1 MRPDARGGEARLALP
16 GLLLAVVAVSFSAI
30 FIRLAADSAATVV
43 WVRMGLTVL
52 LLAPFLAADVR
63 RGAVPQSRRD
73 WLLVGASGLFLA
85 AHFLTWTFSLRYTSV
100 ASSVLLVTLHPVLV
114 AWLGRRLLGEPV
126 SPRLAGGIALALVGT
141 AITSGGDVRISLSA
155 LGGDLLALAGAA
167 TFTGYLLIGRTVRS
181 RTGTAGYSVP
191 VYLVVAVC
199 AAAVARGTG
208 GAIIPGGRTVLA
220 CLGLAAVC
228 TILGHTVFNWT
239 LRHLRTA
246 LVSTS
251 LLGEPAITTLLAI
264 PILGELPP
272 RSAVIGGVVILAGLG
287 LALTERAVVEAP
299 RAEVV
304 ELATPE

>member
-1 MRPDARGGEARLALP
+1 MRGAGQRPEARLAMA
-16 GLLLAVVAVSFSAI
+16 GLVLAVVSVSFSAI
-30 FIRLAADSAATVV
+30 FIRLARDSAATVV
-43 WVRMGLTVL
+43 WVRMALTVL
-52 LLAPFLAADVR
+52 LLAPVFAVDVR
-63 RGAVPQSRRD
+63 RRAVPRTRRD

-126 SPRLAGGIALALVGT
+126 SARLAAGIGLALVGT
-141 AITSGGDVRISLSA
+141 AITSGGDVRISTTA

-167 TFTGYLLIGRTVRS
+167 TFTGYLLIGRTVRA

-199 AAAVARGTG
+199 SVVVARGTG
-208 GAIIPGGRTVLA
+208 GAVVPSGHTVLA

-272 RSAVIGGVVILAGLG
+272 LSAVIGGAVILCGLG
-287 LALTERAVVEAP
+287 LALTDRPEERRV
-299 RAEVV
+299 EVV
-304 ELATPE
+304 QLATPE

>member
-1 MRPDARGGEARLALP
+1 MSSARPGARLALP

-30 FIRLAADSAATVV
+30 FIRLAGDAAATVV
-43 WVRMGLTVL
+43 WARMALTVA
-52 LLAPFLAADVR
+52 LLAPLFARDVR
-63 RGAVPQSRRD
+63 RGAVPQTRRD

-114 AWLGRRLLGEPV
+114 AFLGRRLLGEPV
-126 SPRLAGGIALALVGT
+126 SPRLAAGIGLALAGT
-141 AITSGGDVRISLSA
+141 AVTTGGDVRISLA
-155 LGGDLLALAGAA
+155 TMGGDLLALAGAA
-167 TFTGYLLIGRTVRS
+167 TFTGYLLIGRAVRS

-191 VYLVVAVC
+191 VYAVVAICSVV
-199 AAAVARGTG
+199 VAPLTG
-208 GAIIPGGRTVLA
+208 GAVIPGGRTLLA

-251 LLGEPAITTLLAI
+251 LLGEPVITTLLAM
-264 PILGELPP
+264 PILRELPP
-272 RSAVIGGVVILAGLG
+272 LSAVAGGAVILAGLG
-287 LALTERAVVEAP
+287 LALTERPESARV
-299 RAEVV
+299 EVV
-304 ELATPE
+304 QLATPE

>member
-1 MRPDARGGEARLALP
+1 VSAARPRADRSLPLAA
-16 GLLLAVVAVSFSAI
+16 LLLAVVSVSFSAI
-30 FIRLAADSAATVV
+30 FIRLAEDSPATVV
-43 WVRMGLTVL
+43 WLRMAFTVAL
-52 LLAPFLAADVR
+52 LSPWLLHDLR
-63 RGAVPQSRRD
+63 RGATPATRRD
-73 WLLVGASGLFLA
+73 WLLTVTAGLFLA

-100 ASSVLLVTLHPVLV
+100 ASSVLLVTIHPVLV

-126 SPRLAGGIALALVGT
+126 SPRLAAGIAMALLGT

-181 RTGTAGYSVP
+181 RTGTAGYSTP
-191 VYLVVAVC
+191 VYAVVAVC
-199 AAAVARGTG
+199 AVAVAPLTG
-208 GAIIPGGRTVLA
+208 GAVIPGGRTVLA
-220 CLGLAAVC
+220 CLGLAAIC

-264 PILGELPP
+264 PILRELPP
-272 RSAVIGGVVILAGLG
+272 ASAVVGGVVILGG
-287 LALTERAVVEAP
+287 LALALAERPATLPVEVA
-299 RAEVV
+299 

>member
-1 MRPDARGGEARLALP
+1 VTAGRPGARLALP

-30 FIRLAADSAATVV
+30 FIRLADDSPATVV
-43 WVRMGLTVL
+43 WARMALTVV
-52 LLAPFLAADVR
+52 LLAPLFARDLR
-63 RGAVPQSRRD
+63 RQAMPRSRRD
-73 WLLVGASGLFLA
+73 WLLVGAGGLFLA

-114 AWLGRRLLGEPV
+114 AFLGRRLLGEPV
-126 SPRLAGGIALALVGT
+126 PPRLAAGIGLALAGT
-141 AITSGGDVRISLSA
+141 AITTGGDVQISLA
-155 LGGDLLALAGAA
+155 TLGGDLLALAGAA
-167 TFTGYLLIGRTVRS
+167 TFTGYLLIGRAVRP
-181 RTGTAGYSVP
+181 RTGTTGYSVP
-191 VYLVVAVC
+191 VYAVVAACSVV
-199 AAAVARGTG
+199 VAPLTG
-208 GAIIPGGRTVLA
+208 GAVIPSGRTLLA

-251 LLGEPAITTLLAI
+251 LLGEPVITTLLAI

-272 RSAVIGGVVILAGLG
+272 ASAVAGGAVILAGLG
-287 LALTERAVVEAP
+287 LALSDRPEPA

-304 ELATPE
+304 QLATPE